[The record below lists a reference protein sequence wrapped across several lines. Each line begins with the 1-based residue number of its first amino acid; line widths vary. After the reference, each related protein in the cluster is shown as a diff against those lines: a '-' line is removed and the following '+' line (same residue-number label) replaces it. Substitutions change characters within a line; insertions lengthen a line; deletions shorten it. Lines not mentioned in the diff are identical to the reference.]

1 MFEYWGQTII
11 LAWKYASTNEED
23 GEDLLNNRLK
33 IETEIIQE
41 AFFYAIMT
49 KRKISQK
56 FLLVFLNEICL
67 KFIGLFSWLRNLRL
81 RTIHLKK

>member
-1 MFEYWGQTII
+1 MLEYWGQTII

-56 FLLVFLNEICL
+56 FLLVFFM
-67 KFIGLFSWLRNLRL
+67 KFA
-81 RTIHLKK
+81 